1 MSGRCAAT
9 HHTRARLAPWSEGH
23 RLHGAR
29 AESRTAE
36 RALHT
41 SFFKITRR
49 MVKIAS
55 YQNPGSTFGQYHVQ
69 SCTRTKTNR
78 RAAWLPARA
87 RECVDRVTHTCVNL
101 PSFLRLPPPSVPFCP
116 NVVGL
121 DEWLIIQRGA
131 LTSASLLRL

>member
-1 MSGRCAAT
+1 MQ
-9 HHTRARLAPWSEGH
+9 
-23 RLHGAR
+23 
-29 AESRTAE
+29 
-36 RALHT
+36 T
-41 SFFKITRR
+41 SFDDLMSQLKHRGVNYHHRHVVAPVAAPHRSRVPWCWGDFEGVYGR
-49 MVKIAS
+49 VV
-55 YQNPGSTFGQYHVQ
+55 QGSAYV
-69 SCTRTKTNR
+69 CVLARVR
-78 RAAWLPARA
+78 LLPAAWLPARA